1 MAYFESITA
10 GRGGLDSFNQA
21 LNNQR
26 YANLILNESMG
37 NFANTIANAG
47 SLFDNAKI
55 REEALKYQKMRDFA
69 NDKKQAEAF
78 DLQKKQAELSMD
90 FAKRQQVLNEEMH
103 KQNKELNKH
112 RAKALELENLLNK
125 KQQEWLMRVLEL
137 ENLPNKKQQ
146 AITKASVSVGNGAN
160 NAIKT
165 PLTPTTPNANN
176 TQATPNANNTQ
187 ATPNANNTQAT
198 PNANNTQATP
208 KKTITKEEFRAIY
221 ANPMFRY

>member
-26 YANLILNESMG
+26 YANLVLNESMG

-55 REEALKYQKMRDFA
+55 REEALKYQRMRDLA

-78 DLQKKQAELSMD
+78 DLQKRQAEQSMD
-90 FAKRQQVLNEEMH
+90 FAKNQQRMNEESH
-103 KQNKELNKH
+103 KQNKALNDQRL
-112 RAKALELENLLNK
+112 RAMKLENQLN
-125 KQQEWLMRVLEL
+125 Q
-137 ENLPNKKQQ
+137 KQQ
-146 AITKASVSVGNGAN
+146 AWLDKAKPNAQASALVENNANNNANN

-165 PLTPTTPNANN
+165 PTTPTTPSALT
-176 TQATPNANNTQ
+176 TQS
-187 ATPNANNTQAT
+187 
-198 PNANNTQATP
+198 TP
-208 KKTITKEEFRAIY
+208 KPTTITKEEFKALY
-221 ANPMFRY
+221 ANPFFRY